1 MKNMIKHMAVLT
13 AITAA
18 MSGSFAFAQGQ
29 QSYTSYRWQGQQV
42 QAQQPAPQA
51 NPTAKWNSQKSKTDN
66 VKKDKADTNKDYKQ
80 VKKDNKKDSKKA
92 SKNLKNPPQNQTP
105 SQNQQKQQPNP
116 YVPYGQNR

>member
-29 QSYTSYRWQGQQV
+29 QSYTSYPWQGQQV
-42 QAQQPAPQA
+42 PAPQA
-51 NPTAKWNSQKSKTDN
+51 NPTAKWNSQKNKTDN